1 MSTPMPEPQAS
12 TPWTEPSVPVP
23 ANPPQAAPVDALAL
37 WQRFPAAALAGVDT
51 SQAMWSEIVP
61 GGGHWSWRMPRGS
74 AIRFVA
80 LEDGPNVSAVLY
92 SALEKLERY
101 NMPDSLKAQHTAHY
115 GKGHVLMSDMGR
127 SLASVTADSL
137 GWHDPL
143 GALLDNDDMGRSL
156 ASVTADSLGW
166 HDPLGAL
173 LDNELMQKKHG
184 EKRYEDARNGMYRSG
199 KDGLLIEIGKYGL
212 TRRDLIAPVNLF
224 SKVSV
229 DAQGRFG
236 FASDHAKAGD
246 FVELR
251 FDMDVILAISTAPHA
266 LDPNPVYAP
275 KKVGLLAWRCGPAP
289 AHDVC
294 RAFRPENARALH
306 NSDVLYL

>member
-1 MSTPMPEPQAS
+1 MSASPQAS
-12 TPWTEPSVPVP
+12 PWTEPHVPVP
-23 ANPPQAAPVDALAL
+23 DNPPPAAPVDAPAL

-51 SQAMWSEIVP
+51 ARAMWSETVP

-80 LEDGPNVSAVLY
+80 LEDGPNVSVLLY

-115 GKGHVLMSDMGR
+115 RAGHVLMSDMGR
-127 SLASVTADSL
+127 SLASITADSL

-143 GALLDNDDMGRSL
+143 GALLDNARM
-156 ASVTADSLGW
+156 AA
-166 HDPLGAL
+166 
-173 LDNELMQKKHG
+173 KYG
-184 EKRYEDARNGMYRSG
+184 ERRYADARNAMYRSG
-199 KDGLLIEIGKYGL
+199 QDGLLIEIGKHGL
-212 TRRDLIAPVNLF
+212 GKRDLIAPVNLF
-224 SKVSV
+224 SKVAV
-229 DAQGRFG
+229 DEEGRFR
-236 FASDHAKAGD
+236 FASDHAKVGD

-266 LDPNPVYAP
+266 LDPKPVYAP
-275 KKVGLLAWRCGPAP
+275 AKVGLLAWRCGPAP
-289 AHDVC
+289 ANDPC

-306 NSDVLYL
+306 NSDQLYL

>member
-1 MSTPMPEPQAS
+1 MIESNNAV
-12 TPWTEPSVPVP
+12 PWTEPQVTVP
-23 ANPPQAAPVDALAL
+23 ANPPRTEPVDALER
-37 WQRFPAAALAGVDT
+37 WRRFPAETLAGVDT
-51 SQAMWSEIVP
+51 ARAMWSEIVP
-61 GGGHWSWRMPRGS
+61 GGCHWSWRMPRGS

-80 LEDGPNVSAVLY
+80 LDDGPNVSVVLY

-115 GKGHVLMSDMGR
+115 QAGHILMSDMGR
-127 SLASVTADSL
+127 SLASF
-137 GWHDPL
+137 
-143 GALLDNDDMGRSL
+143 
-156 ASVTADSLGW
+156 TADSLGW

-173 LDNELMQKKHG
+173 LDNEHMVQKYG
-184 EKRYEDARNGMYRSG
+184 ERRYESARNGMYRSG

-212 TRRDLIAPVNLF
+212 TKRDLIAPVNLF

-229 DAQGRFG
+229 DAQGRFQ
-236 FASDHAKAGD
+236 FATNHAKAGD

-251 FDMDVILAISTAPHA
+251 MDMDVIVAISTAPHA
-266 LDPNPVYAP
+266 LDPSPVYAP
-275 KKVGLLAWRCGPAP
+275 RKVGLVAWRCGVAP
-289 AHDVC
+289 SNDAC

>member
-1 MSTPMPEPQAS
+1 MSESQAS
-12 TPWTEPSVPVP
+12 TPWTEPAVPVP
-23 ANPPQAAPVDALAL
+23 ANPPQAAPVDALPL
-37 WQRFPAAALAGVDT
+37 WQRFPAEALAGVDT
-51 SQAMWSEIVP
+51 SKTMWSEIVP
-61 GGGHWSWRMPRGS
+61 GSGHWSWRMPRGS

-115 GKGHVLMSDMGR
+115 QAGHVLMSDMGR

-143 GALLDNDDMGRSL
+143 GALLDNERM
-156 ASVTADSLGW
+156 
-166 HDPLGAL
+166 AL
-173 LDNELMQKKHG
+173 KYG
-184 EKRYEDARNGMYRSG
+184 ERRYEDARNGMYRSG

-212 TRRDLIAPVNLF
+212 SKRDLIAPVNLF

-229 DAQGRFG
+229 DAQGRFQ
-236 FASDHAKAGD
+236 FAPNHAKAGD

-251 FDMDVILAISTAPHA
+251 FDMDVIFAISTAPHA
-266 LDPNPVYAP
+266 LDPNPAYAP
-275 KKVGLLAWRCGPAP
+275 KKVGLLAWRCGAAP
-289 AHDVC
+289 ANDAC

>member
-1 MSTPMPEPQAS
+1 MSTPMPDIQAS

-51 SQAMWSEIVP
+51 SKTMWSEIVP

-115 GKGHVLMSDMGR
+115 QAGHVLMSDMGR

-143 GALLDNDDMGRSL
+143 GALLDNERM
-156 ASVTADSLGW
+156 AA
-166 HDPLGAL
+166 
-173 LDNELMQKKHG
+173 KYG
-184 EKRYEDARNGMYRSG
+184 ERRYEDARNGMYRSG

-212 TRRDLIAPVNLF
+212 SKRDLIAPVNLF

-229 DAQGRFG
+229 DAQGRFQ
-236 FASDHAKAGD
+236 FAPQHAKAGD

-251 FDMDVILAISTAPHA
+251 FDMDVIFAISTAPHA
-266 LDPNPVYAP
+266 LDPNPAYAP
-275 KKVGLLAWRCGPAP
+275 KKVGLLAWRCGAAP
-289 AHDVC
+289 ANDAC

>member
-1 MSTPMPEPQAS
+1 MSTPMPETQAS
-12 TPWTEPSVPVP
+12 TPWTEPAVPVP

-51 SQAMWSEIVP
+51 SKAMWSEIVP

-115 GKGHVLMSDMGR
+115 QAGHVLMSDMGR

-143 GALLDNDDMGRSL
+143 GALLDNERL
-156 ASVTADSLGW
+156 AL
-166 HDPLGAL
+166 
-173 LDNELMQKKHG
+173 KYG
-184 EKRYEDARNGMYRSG
+184 ERRYEDARNGMYRSG

-212 TRRDLIAPVNLF
+212 SKRDLIAPVNLF

-229 DAQGRFG
+229 DAQGRFQ
-236 FASDHAKAGD
+236 FAPQHAKAGD

-251 FDMDVILAISTAPHA
+251 FDMDVIFAISTAPHA

-275 KKVGLLAWRCGPAP
+275 KKVGLLAWRCGAAP
-289 AHDVC
+289 ANDAC

>member
-1 MSTPMPEPQAS
+1 MSEPQAS
-12 TPWTEPSVPVP
+12 TPWTEPAVPVP

-51 SQAMWSEIVP
+51 SKTMWSEIVP

-115 GKGHVLMSDMGR
+115 QAGHVLMSDMGR

-143 GALLDNDDMGRSL
+143 GALLDNERMAAKYGQR
-156 ASVTADSLGW
+156 
-166 HDPLGAL
+166 
-173 LDNELMQKKHG
+173 
-184 EKRYEDARNGMYRSG
+184 RYEDARNGMYRSG

-212 TRRDLIAPVNLF
+212 SKRDLIAPVNLF

-229 DAQGRFG
+229 DAQGRFQ
-236 FASDHAKAGD
+236 FAPQHAKAGD

-251 FDMDVILAISTAPHA
+251 FDMDVIFAISTAPHA

-275 KKVGLLAWRCGPAP
+275 KKVGLLAWRCGAAP
-289 AHDVC
+289 ANDAC

-306 NSDVLYL
+306 NSDVLYA

>member
-1 MSTPMPEPQAS
+1 MTTVYPLPETLSDPL
-12 TPWTEPSVPVP
+12 SVLPV
-23 ANPPQAAPVDALAL
+23 NPPDTMPVDAPAL
-37 WQRFPAAALAGVDT
+37 WQRFPQASLAGART
-51 SQAMWSEIVP
+51 GHAMWSEVMP
-61 GGGHWSWRMPRGS
+61 GGSHWSWRMPRGS

-80 LEDGPNVSAVLY
+80 LEAGANVSLVMY

-115 GKGHVLMSDMGR
+115 SRGHVLMSDMGR
-127 SLASVTADSL
+127 SMASITADSL

-143 GALLDNDDMGRSL
+143 GGLLDNAMM
-156 ASVTADSLGW
+156 AS
-166 HDPLGAL
+166 
-173 LDNELMQKKHG
+173 KYG
-184 EKRYEDARNGMYRSG
+184 EQRYEQARNAMHRSG

-212 TRRDLIAPVNLF
+212 TRRDLVAPVNLF

-229 DAQGRFG
+229 DGQGRFD
-236 FASDHAKAGD
+236 FAQAHSRVGD

-251 FDMDVILAISTAPHA
+251 FDMDVIVAVSSAPHP
-266 LDPNPVYAP
+266 LDPSPTWAP

-289 AHDVC
+289 AKDAC

-306 NSDVLYL
+306 NTDVLYL